1 MVVQIN
7 IHQQHIVNFLG
18 LIKLLAG
25 PTSIAL
31 LAGRTGAMIALLVLV
46 P

>member
-7 IHQQHIVNFLG
+7 IHQHHIVNFLG

-31 LAGRTGAMIALLVLV
+31 LAGRTGAIIALLVLV
-46 P
+46 R